1 MHGSG
6 KAGLA
11 KVQVNGTDMM
21 VHPVG
26 TPAGPGWLGL
36 SNGAIVWLS
45 LGEIAEDELKAYWKG
60 PIHKA
65 NHAPVDYEDLEE
77 TARGNDRGLVLAP
90 LGTEFQKQVWREL
103 LSIPGGKTRTYGQIA
118 ERLGGRNKARAV
130 GSAVGANPIAW
141 LIPCHRA
148 LPGRGGLGQYRWGAT
163 AKAALLRWEGV
174 PIRTKPQPR
183 QRIEAMLMNAQRF
196 KDLSRLS
203 GSIAHDLNNLLA
215 PIRMATELLRR
226 KVDDPTAAR
235 YIEIIETSTGRAR
248 SVIQEILS
256 FSREAE
262 AGEPQKIHAR
272 EILQEL
278 EYVAK
283 ATFPAEI
290 RTTFTYG
297 SAIPAVCIDP
307 HQLHRAV
314 LNLLV
319 NSRDAVG
326 NHGHIQVR
334 LDCCELDTRVCIGE
348 RCLTPGRYVCLTVS
362 DDGCGI
368 PAEIRGRI
376 FDPFFTTKPK
386 DKGTGLGLSSV
397 FAIIMR
403 AGGFIDLESEEGKG
417 TTFHLYLP
425 EAAGGGV
432 KA

>member
-1 MHGSG
+1 MKTPFPKEQATLSG
-6 KAGLA
+6 QL
-11 KVQVNGTDMM
+11 ML
-21 VHPVG
+21 HPVR
-26 TPAGPGWLGL
+26 TPVGSGWLGL
-36 SNGAIVWLS
+36 CDGAIVWLS
-45 LGEIAEDELKAYWKG
+45 LGKLDTAAVQAYWKG
-60 PIHKA
+60 PLHQSD
-65 NHAPVDYEDLEE
+65 HSPVDYEELEE
-77 TARGNDRGLVLAP
+77 AARGKESGLVLAP
-90 LGTEFQKQVWREL
+90 IGTAFQRAVWAEL
-103 LSIPGGKTRTYGQIA
+103 RRIPFATTKTYGQIA
-118 ERLGGRNKARAV
+118 ERLGDARKARAV

-148 LPGRGGLGQYRWGAT
+148 LPGRGGVGNYRWGSK
-163 AKAALLRWEGV
+163 AKAALLEWEGV
-174 PIRTKPQPR
+174 KLGGRKGSQNR
-183 QRIEAMLMNAQRF
+183 QRIEAMLLNAQRF

-226 KVDDPTAAR
+226 KVDDPAAAR

-256 FSREAE
+256 FSRESE
-262 AGEPQKIHAR
+262 SGDPQTIQAA

-283 ATFPAEI
+283 ATFPPEVATHFDYKE
-290 RTTFTYG
+290 RAP
-297 SAIPAVCIDP
+297 SVCIDP

-326 NHGHIQVR
+326 NRGHIHVR
-334 LDCCELDTRVCIGE
+334 LDSCELDTRVCVGE
-348 RCLTPGRYVCLTVS
+348 RCLTPGRYVCITVS

-368 PAEIRGRI
+368 PREIRGRI

-397 FAIIMR
+397 FGIIMR

-417 TTFHLYLP
+417 TTFHLFLP
-425 EAAGGGV
+425 EAAGTGQS
-432 KA
+432 